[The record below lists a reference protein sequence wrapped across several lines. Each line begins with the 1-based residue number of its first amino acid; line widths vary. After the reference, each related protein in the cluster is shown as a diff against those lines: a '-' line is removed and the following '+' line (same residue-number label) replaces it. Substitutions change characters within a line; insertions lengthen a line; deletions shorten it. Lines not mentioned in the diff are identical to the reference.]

1 MMDINI
7 PALRTLARRCSRAI
21 FRGSYPQTLL
31 WTSLLLV
38 VASAADGQTSRPGLA
53 PVSREEVRQAV
64 NAELRQRGVREEQLL
79 GIEEIDLPLAVP
91 AAADHVL
98 RVSMV
103 CWDADLQRAQF
114 QLECRESG
122 QCLPFLAY
130 ADAGRSTAMGSQKAA
145 GSACRAAFRPRAAPS
160 ASRKNLIRVGDHAKV
175 VFRGRRL
182 NLTTLVTCLERGGEG
197 AIVRV
202 RNEDGQIFRARVSA
216 PALLE
221 ALTQPLEHKETP

>member
-7 PALRTLARRCSRAI
+7 PALRTLARRYSRAI

-38 VASAADGQTSRPGLA
+38 VASTAAGQSSRPGLA

-79 GIEEIDLPLAVP
+79 GIEEIDLPFAVP

-122 QCLPFLAY
+122 ECLPFLAY

-160 ASRKNLIRVGDHAKV
+160 ASRKNLIRVGDHATV

-182 NLTTLVTCLERGGEG
+182 HLTTLVTCLERGGEG